1 MKVLITAIEKGAVFD
16 GPGIRTVVYFKGCP
30 LRCLWCSNPETQKLE
45 NEYYIGGEK
54 NPIDNS
60 YLKVAKEMTVN
71 EIFKEVMKDEKFYR
85 ISNGGVT
92 LSGGEILLNSGFG
105 IKLFELLKEE
115 YINTA
120 IETTGYGKYV
130 DLESLAKLTGTILFD
145 LKHMNSE
152 IHKKYTGV
160 SNDIILENLEKLSK
174 WHKNII
180 IRYPF
185 IKEVND
191 DEENITNTAQFI
203 KKLGLKEID
212 ILPYHTMGM
221 EKYRKLKRKYPMKT
235 LEKNTEKELSRAI
248 KIIKSYN
255 LNVKLNG

>member
-1 MKVLITAIEKGAVFD
+1 MI
-16 GPGIRTVVYFKGCP
+16 
-30 LRCLWCSNPETQKLE
+30 
-45 NEYYIGGEK
+45 
-54 NPIDNS
+54 
-60 YLKVAKEMTVN
+60 
-71 EIFKEVMKDEKFYR
+71 
-85 ISNGGVT
+85 
-92 LSGGEILLNSGFG
+92 
-105 IKLFELLKEE
+105 
-115 YINTA
+115 
-120 IETTGYGKYV
+120 
-130 DLESLAKLTGTILFD
+130 
-145 LKHMNSE
+145 
-152 IHKKYTGV
+152 
-160 SNDIILENLEKLSK
+160 
-174 WHKNII
+174 KNII